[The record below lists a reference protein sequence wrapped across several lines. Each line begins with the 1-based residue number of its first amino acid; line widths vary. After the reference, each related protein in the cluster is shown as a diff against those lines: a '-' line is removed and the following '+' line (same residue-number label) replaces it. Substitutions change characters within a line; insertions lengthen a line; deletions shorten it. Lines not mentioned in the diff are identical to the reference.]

1 MRPLLILGVLT
12 VTVAAATPTAQTPG
26 SAAAAGQQVPK
37 GVMPTLG
44 RPTESSDAVPL
55 LEFDDYFVGKWT
67 FEWTLPDSPLGPA
80 GDVSGTTIVTKLG
93 GAFYEAITEGKGPSG
108 PFTAKE
114 TWAYHRENKT
124 VARQVAD
131 SRGFSFLQFGPVGG
145 DLGGIYNLHFES
157 APFMANGK
165 SVRFKSSLRLLSPLN
180 YRVAMSLS
188 VEGGPFTNLGNP
200 WWRKDLS
207 YVTKK

>member
-1 MRPLLILGVLT
+1 MRRILPLGLLVLGLQPQLLI
-12 VTVAAATPTAQTPG
+12 AQAP
-26 SAAAAGQQVPK
+26 AQDPGQQVPK

-44 RPTESSDAVPL
+44 RHTEHGDEVPL
-55 LEFDDYFVGKWT
+55 LDFDSYFVGKWT

-80 GDVSGTTIVTKLG
+80 GDVTGTTIITKLG
-93 GAFYEAITEGKGPSG
+93 DAFYEANTEGKGPAGS
-108 PFTAKE
+108 FTAKE
-114 TWAYHRENKT
+114 VWAYQRENKT
-124 VARQVAD
+124 VARHVVE
-131 SRGFSFLQFGPVGG
+131 SRGFSYLQSGGVGG
-145 DLGGIYNLHFES
+145 DLGGIFNLHLES

-188 VEGGPFTNLGNP
+188 VDGGPFTNLGNP

-207 YVTKK
+207 YATKK